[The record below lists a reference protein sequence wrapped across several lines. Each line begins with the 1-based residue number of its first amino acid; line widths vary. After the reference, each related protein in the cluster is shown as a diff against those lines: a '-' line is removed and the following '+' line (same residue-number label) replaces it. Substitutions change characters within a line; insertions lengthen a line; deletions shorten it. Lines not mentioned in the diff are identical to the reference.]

1 MSLIETTT
9 HATPRR
15 CWLRGTVVQRRVFSQ
30 QTFPVPRETCNWHV
44 TTYVCKPSTIGH
56 QLGQLSLSSL
66 PGRKMSSKLQLDVS
80 YLS

>member
-30 QTFPVPRETCNWHV
+30 QTFPVPRETCN
-44 TTYVCKPSTIGH
+44 
-56 QLGQLSLSSL
+56 
-66 PGRKMSSKLQLDVS
+66 
-80 YLS
+80 